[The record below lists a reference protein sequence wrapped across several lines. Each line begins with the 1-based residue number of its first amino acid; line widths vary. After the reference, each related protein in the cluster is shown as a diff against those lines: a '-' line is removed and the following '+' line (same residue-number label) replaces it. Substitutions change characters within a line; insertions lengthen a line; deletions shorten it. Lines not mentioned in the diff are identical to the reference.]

1 MSSIDAALAFIDSLS
16 PNDHINISKIAKQ
29 FDCNRST
36 LDKQYRGKTKP
47 RHAQYQNQRNL
58 NDQQEK
64 SLIKYIDRL
73 YARGLPSNRYIIRNF
88 AQEICQKEIG
98 KE

>member
-1 MSSIDAALAFIDSLS
+1 MSSVDAALAFIDSLS

-36 LDKQYRGKTKP
+36 LDKRYRGKTKP

-64 SLIKYIDRL
+64 SLIKYINRL
-73 YARGLPSNRYIIRNF
+73 YARGLPPNRHMIRNF
-88 AQEICQKEIG
+88 TQEICQKEIG

>member
-1 MSSIDAALAFIDSLS
+1 MSSIDAAMAFINSLS

-36 LDKQYRGKTKP
+36 LDKQYRGVTRS
-47 RHAQYQNQRNL
+47 RHTQYQNQRNL

-64 SLIKYIDRL
+64 SLVKYINCL
-73 YARGLPSNRYIIRNF
+73 CARGLPPSKHIV
-88 AQEICQKEIG
+88 
-98 KE
+98 

>member
-1 MSSIDAALAFIDSLS
+1 MSSIDAAMAFINSLS

-36 LDKQYRGKTKP
+36 LDKRYRGVT
-47 RHAQYQNQRNL
+47 RSRYTQYQNQRNL

-64 SLIKYIDRL
+64 SLVKYINRL
-73 YARGLPSNRYIIRNF
+73 YARGLPPSKHIVRNF
-88 AQEICQKEIG
+88 AQEICRKEVG
-98 KE
+98 TE